1 VNASIAEQRFSLA
14 LTLRDGYA
22 FSVDFEQEGVPS
34 LLLDEPPPL
43 GAGRGPNAT
52 RLLAA
57 AVGNCLGASLLF
69 CLRKSRVDVR
79 ELLTTVTGT
88 LVRNEHGRFR
98 IGEIRVRLTPDVPAE
113 QRERMR
119 RCLGLFE
126 DFCIVTE
133 SVRQGIR
140 VDVEVDTTPVV
151 AGVNET
157 G

>member
-1 VNASIAEQRFSLA
+1 MSESIAEQRFSLA

-52 RLLAA
+52 RVLAA

-79 ELLTTVTGT
+79 ELRTTVAGR
-88 LVRNEHGRFR
+88 LVRNEQGRFR
-98 IGEIRVRLTPDVPAE
+98 IAEIRVRLTPDVPPE

-126 DFCIVTE
+126 DFCTVTE
-133 SVRQGIR
+133 SVRQGIH
-140 VDVEVDTTPVV
+140 VDVEVDPVPVV
-151 AGVNET
+151 AGVT
-157 G
+157 QSG